1 MIQVNMMYYPSF
13 ANDALAHLPY
23 HFKFCTGFYG
33 SHSLFPVRFC
43 KWMLRPGFRYMRPH
57 EFQLFRDTS
66 IESSLLHA
74 YQGLSQTLLMLVAK
88 CCYEENFTHFTCL
101 PWLFI
106 LLFRSFPFLRYIS
119 CDTCMRL
126 RGPRKLVTALLCPL
140 SKDWHLHL
148 FSPRYPFILSSPS
161 ILSSFPPFQSPF
173 SSLFSFSLSF
183 SPFPSFLSF
192 LLPRDCYN
200 IHILFILFQIV
211 FDYSVVNYRWIQ
223 N

>member
-33 SHSLFPVRFC
+33 SHSLFPVGFC
-43 KWMLRPGFRYMRPH
+43 KWMLRPGFRYMRPR
-57 EFQLFRDTS
+57 EFQLFRANS

-106 LLFRSFPFLRYIS
+106 LFFKLFPFLRDIS
-119 CDTCMRL
+119 CGTCMRL
-126 RGPRKLVTALLCPL
+126 RGPRKSLTALLI
-140 SKDWHLHL
+140 
-148 FSPRYPFILSSPS
+148 SPRYPFILSSPS

-173 SSLFSFSLSF
+173 SSSFFHFPSLSVLF
-183 SPFPSFLSF
+183 FPSFF
-192 LLPRDCYN
+192 LVTYN
-200 IHILFILFQIV
+200 IHNLFSIV
-211 FDYSVVNYRWIQ
+211 SNCIRL
-223 N
+223 